1 MFIKTSFR
9 SFRPDINKTSN
20 LHDKADLIYIS
31 SKHNLTNI
39 NTENYANILVVATK
53 TSTITTM
60 ILEPKKEQS
69 LALTILSHKRI
80 I

>member
-20 LHDKADLIYIS
+20 LHDKADFIYIS

-39 NTENYANILVVATK
+39 NTENYAYILVVATK

-60 ILEPKKEQS
+60 ILNR
-69 LALTILSHKRI
+69 KRSKV
-80 I
+80 